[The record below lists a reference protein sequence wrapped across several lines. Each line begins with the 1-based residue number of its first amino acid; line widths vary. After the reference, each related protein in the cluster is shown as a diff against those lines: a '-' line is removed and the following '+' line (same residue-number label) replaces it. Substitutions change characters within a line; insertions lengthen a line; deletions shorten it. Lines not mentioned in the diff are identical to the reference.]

1 MLSSN
6 AQYRLKGAMTN
17 DARGQEVIDHLQ
29 QASHV
34 IIAMSLSATIST
46 DTAFAAK
53 LKIGDQVM
61 SHKAAAN
68 ETAAVIANGTLP
80 AGISDAAG
88 ITLALRAAPVAPSS
102 AVANS

>member
-1 MLSSN
+1 MALSSDTKRRMQISLTSDS
-6 AQYRLKGAMTN
+6 AGSELSAKV
-17 DARGQEVIDHLQ
+17 D

-34 IIAMSLSATIST
+34 IVAVSVSATIST

-53 LKIGDQVM
+53 LKIGDQVV

-68 ETAAVIANGTLP
+68 ENAAVIANGTLP

-88 ITLALRAAPVAPSS
+88 ITMAIRAAL
-102 AVANS
+102 